1 MATNQILI
9 NGLSGK
15 STRNLEVKHGFISS
29 IISSVVKWQERA
41 SMRHQL
47 ASLDKKYLVDMGVS
61 SQNALDEISKPF
73 WRA

>member
-1 MATNQILI
+1 MASNHIII
-9 NGLSGK
+9 NDLGGNTAGNSK
-15 STRNLEVKHGFISS
+15 IKHGFFGS
-29 IISSVVKWQERA
+29 IVESVVKWQERA

-47 ASLDKKYLVDMGVS
+47 ASLDQKNLVDMGLS

>member
-1 MATNQILI
+1 MASNHIII
-9 NGLSGK
+9 NDLGGNAA
-15 STRNLEVKHGFISS
+15 RNSEVKRGFFGSVVET
-29 IISSVVKWQERA
+29 VVKWQERA

-73 WRA
+73 WRT

>member
-1 MATNQILI
+1 MSSNHIIINDLGGNATGNSKI
-9 NGLSGK
+9 
-15 STRNLEVKHGFISS
+15 KHGFFGS
-29 IISSVVKWQERA
+29 IFESVVKWQERA

>member
-1 MATNQILI
+1 MASNHIVI
-9 NGLSGK
+9 NDLGGNATGK
-15 STRNLEVKHGFISS
+15 SKIRYGFFGS
-29 IISSVVKWQERA
+29 IVESVIKWQERA